1 MERRVL
7 TLDEAALR
15 RRTSIKWR
23 LHDPDVLPLWI
34 AEMDVA
40 PAPAVADELARIARD
55 GDLGYPV
62 TRPYTEAV
70 AALYA
75 EWGTQVEISL
85 ARPVADVMAGVRA
98 GLTALTGPDDP
109 VYITVPV
116 YPPFHAAVH
125 EVGRRLVPV
134 PLSPAGRLDCA
145 ALDAAF
151 AEHGRGALLLSNPHN
166 PTGTV
171 PTREELTQVA
181 LAAERRGVRIVSD
194 EIHAPLVLPGAT
206 FTPLLSLPEAQ
217 SGMTVFSPA
226 KGWNLAGAKSAVIF
240 GGSQAADAVRA
251 LPPGLEYTTS
261 HLGVRLH
268 TAALLAGRDWLADLV
283 HDLDANRTL
292 LAQLLAEHLPDVGWL
307 PVEAT
312 YLAWLD
318 CARLDLGK
326 DPAAHFR
333 DVARVALTPGPPFGD
348 GEGYARLN
356 FATSPAI
363 LTEAIER
370 MAASLQARR
379 E

>member
-7 TLDEAALR
+7 TLDEASLR
-15 RRTSIKWR
+15 RRTSIKWQ
-23 LHDPDVLPLWI
+23 LHGPDVLPLWV

-40 PAPAVADELARIARD
+40 PAPVVVEEMARIARE
-55 GDLGYPV
+55 GDFGYPV
-62 TRPYTEAV
+62 TGPYTQEV
-70 AALYA
+70 AALYD
-75 EWGTQVEISL
+75 EWGVEVTPAR

-98 GLTALTGPDDP
+98 GLVAITGPQDP

-125 EVGRRLVPV
+125 EIGRRLVPV
-134 PLSPAGRLDCA
+134 PLTSTGRLDPA

-151 AEHGRGALLLSNPHN
+151 AEHGRGALLLANPHN

-171 PTREELTQVA
+171 PTRGELSHVA
-181 LAAERRGVRIVSD
+181 VTAERHGVRIVSD
-194 EIHAPLVLPGAT
+194 EIHAPLVLPGAD

-217 SGMTVFSPA
+217 SGLTVFSAA

-240 GGSQAADAVRA
+240 GGSQASDAIRA
-251 LPPGLEYTTS
+251 LPPGLEFTTS

-268 TAALLAGRDWLADLV
+268 TAALRGGRDWLADLV
-283 HDLDANRTL
+283 HDLDANRTM
-292 LAQLLAEHLPDVGWL
+292 LAQLLAEHLPDIVWQ

-318 CARLDLGK
+318 CRGLELGS

-333 DVARVALTPGPPFGD
+333 DVARVALTPGPPFGA
-348 GEGYARLN
+348 GEGFARLN
-356 FATSPAI
+356 FATSPAL

-370 MAASLQARR
+370 MASSIPARR